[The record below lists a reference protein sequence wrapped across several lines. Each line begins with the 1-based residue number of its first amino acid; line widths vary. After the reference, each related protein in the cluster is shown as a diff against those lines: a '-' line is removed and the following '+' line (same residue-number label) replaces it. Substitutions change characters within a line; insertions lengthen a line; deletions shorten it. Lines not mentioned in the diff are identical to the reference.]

1 MDCLHP
7 SAVGTEVAFPAALG
21 NLSPEDKRL
30 TGSMPVWRL
39 FLPGPQERK
48 WLQGEGLAAAGAAP
62 CWALPGDLR
71 PETFPSE
78 THHSKR
84 GKLIVLWLVR
94 GRRVRYAYCLLTC
107 AEPRR
112 PTSPGFLA
120 DSFPEP
126 ELMSD
131 SREQSSKNVQRSPP
145 TQALHMLFLL
155 PRAPSVLL
163 LYLPYPFSLFYFP
176 PMR

>member
-7 SAVGTEVAFPAALG
+7 SAFGTEVAFPAALG

-78 THHSKR
+78 THHSKH
-84 GKLIVLWLVR
+84 GKLTVSWLVR
-94 GRRVRYAYCLLTC
+94 GRRARCAYCLLTC

-112 PTSPGFLA
+112 PTSQGFLA

-131 SREQSSKNVQRSPP
+131 MREQSSKNVQRSPP

-163 LYLPYPFSLFYFP
+163 LNLPYPFFIFFLP
-176 PMR
+176 Q

>member
-7 SAVGTEVAFPAALG
+7 SAFGTEVAFPAALG

-84 GKLIVLWLVR
+84 GKLTVSWLVR
-94 GRRVRYAYCLLTC
+94 GRRARCAYCLLTC

-112 PTSPGFLA
+112 PTS
-120 DSFPEP
+120 
-126 ELMSD
+126 
-131 SREQSSKNVQRSPP
+131 
-145 TQALHMLFLL
+145 
-155 PRAPSVLL
+155 RA
-163 LYLPYPFSLFYFP
+163 F
-176 PMR
+176 

>member
-7 SAVGTEVAFPAALG
+7 SAFGTEVAFPAALG

-84 GKLIVLWLVR
+84 GKLTVLWLVR
-94 GRRVRYAYCLLTC
+94 GRRARCAYCLLTC

-112 PTSPGFLA
+112 PTSQGFLA

-126 ELMSD
+126 EFMSD
-131 SREQSSKNVQRSPP
+131 MREQSSKNVQRSPP

-163 LYLPYPFSLFYFP
+163 LNLPCPFFFFFLP
-176 PMR
+176 Q